1 MMNNNILEELR
12 KLLHE
17 ETITENSIYKFIE
30 RELKSGNI
38 KFNTTMM
45 SVGDDYYLH
54 PYVKIDKN
62 LDLSITLHHIITLI
76 FTNIKVKSPYPS
88 IEEIMEAIYNVKN
101 IYTINTPTQS
111 SFIPVSELDKERLIN
126 DNIEL
131 FKDIKLNPDF
141 DYFTIRIIIRFIK
154 LGKKDIVR
162 IADEGLIGRKLE
174 VCGYAMC
181 AGMSM
186 YEAMFTLTMIP
197 RRNYIFARRIY
208 KKALK
213 QESPISY
220 FYQVMVND
228 SPEKIM
234 VKLEGGNVSNIISDL
249 KLISKDDSLTKGI
262 ELINKNRTYGILKK

>member
-76 FTNIKVKSPYPS
+76 FTNIKVKSPYPN